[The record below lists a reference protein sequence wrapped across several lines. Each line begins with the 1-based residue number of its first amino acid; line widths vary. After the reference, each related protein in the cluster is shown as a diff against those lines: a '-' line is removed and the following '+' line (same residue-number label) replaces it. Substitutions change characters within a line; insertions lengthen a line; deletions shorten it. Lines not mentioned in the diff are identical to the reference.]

1 MSFYR
6 LVFFCLF
13 FSLVGCSFHP
23 LYTPYNGR
31 HNTSYPIK
39 IGTIADRNGQILR
52 NNLVDLL
59 TPEGAPPHPQ
69 YFLDVNLTETIT
81 STGIKKDE
89 STSRKQA
96 RLIAKFTL
104 KDMKTNKVVYQ
115 HTTNAL
121 NSFSIINEN
130 YYSDLTAQQYAIRE
144 AAQLLAENI
153 SLLITTYLNSCNEN

>member
-1 MSFYR
+1 MWFYR
-6 LVFFCLF
+6 LLSFCLF
-13 FSLVGCSFHP
+13 FSLVGCGFHP

-52 NNLVDLL
+52 NSLVDLL

-69 YFLDVNLTETIT
+69 YFLDVNLTETIS
-81 STGIKKDE
+81 STAISKDE
-89 STSRKQA
+89 STKRKQA
-96 RLIAKFTL
+96 LLTANFIL
-104 KDMKTNKVVYQ
+104 KDMKTNKVLYQ
-115 HTTNAL
+115 HTASAI
-121 NSFSIINEN
+121 NSFSIINQN

-153 SLLITTYLNSCNEN
+153 SLLITTYLNSCNED

>member
-1 MSFYR
+1 MLFYR

-13 FSLVGCSFHP
+13 LSLVGCGFHP

-39 IGTIADRNGQILR
+39 IGTIADRNGQVLR
-52 NNLVDLL
+52 NSLVDLL
-59 TPEGAPPHPQ
+59 TPEGTPPQPQ
-69 YFLDVNLTETIT
+69 YFLDVSLTETIS

-96 RLIAKFTL
+96 RLTAKITL
-104 KDMKTNKVVYQ
+104 KDMKTNKVLYK
-115 HTTNAL
+115 HTASAI
-121 NSFSIINEN
+121 NSFSVINQN
-130 YYSDLTAQQYAIRE
+130 YYSDLTAQQYAVGE